1 MRNTALLVGMVGLLA
16 VGSTGC
22 IIVRDRTVRNGP
34 VNQPVNRPVGGGAY
48 VPPPATQGAWVKLG
62 ERQVDGRVD
71 RDNFEVNDGRAYR
84 EILIKVENSPIE
96 LYDMVVVRGNGEV
109 FRPNVRQR
117 FGANSTSR
125 AIDLPGVATRIQRV
139 QFLYRDLPGG
149 GRASVELWAR

>member
-1 MRNTALLVGMVGLLA
+1 
-16 VGSTGC
+16 
-22 IIVRDRTVRNGP
+22 
-34 VNQPVNRPVGGGAY
+34 
-48 VPPPATQGAWVKLG
+48 VKLG